1 MFLNVGGAVLGVAFI
16 TLISDSVS
24 LNHGSGAQARLDG
37 YRAGFYYAL
46 GLSALATIPSV
57 FGMPSGKG
65 PADAKAKNE
74 EPGPSLSESS
84 HTPPSESIKDRLKE
98 EDVSRVQEAV

>member
-24 LNHGSGAQARLDG
+24 LKHGSGDQARLDG
-37 YRAGFYYAL
+37 YRAGYYYAL

-57 FGMPSGKG
+57 FGMPSGRLL
-65 PADAKAKNE
+65 AAAETKNE
-74 EPGPSLSESS
+74 GRGPLSSESS
-84 HTPPSESIKDRLKE
+84 HTPPNESIKDELKKGDVSKAR
-98 EDVSRVQEAV
+98 EDV